1 MRDDGALRLRWFPY
15 AVIAVLLAV
24 LAAGTAVNLDRNPQ
38 PQLVAEGITGRS
50 GPVEIEPPVDS
61 ADLARPELIR
71 DALADLDALT
81 LPGGATLAG
90 WDGPWRF
97 VWPRDASFVAAA
109 RCSVGQYAEA
119 DKILGFLDKIR
130 PSAGR
135 WGARYSAPDGKEVAD
150 GREPQLD
157 GSGWVLW
164 ATWFCAETKRQAAGR
179 SGAEAVT
186 LSTGAPLS
194 QYWAMVKESGDQ
206 IVAELG
212 DDDLPAA
219 SPDYWER
226 SESKVTLGTIAP
238 LITGLRSGLRIAA
251 ALDRSTEVASWQ
263 HALER
268 LSKATDDKF
277 GPSYPRTPAEAVS
290 YLEPGVEPIGIGGG
304 ADAIVTV
311 LGPPFAPARDVATK
325 AIETTRH
332 ALTQPNGGVTPG
344 EEWRTDG
351 VSWTPQTA
359 LFALSAAARGDRSTA
374 EELLAWLNTH
384 RTATGSLPEKVNRD
398 LKPAGEAP
406 LAWTTAL
413 VVLTASA
420 LDHPLPTP

>member
-1 MRDDGALRLRWFPY
+1 MRDDNAKRVRWFPY
-15 AVIAVLLAV
+15 AVIVLLLAV
-24 LAAGTAVNLDRNPQ
+24 LAAGTAANLDRNPQ
-38 PQLVAEGITGRS
+38 PQLVAEGITGRA
-50 GPVEIEPPVDS
+50 GPVALEAPDSS

-71 DALADLDALT
+71 DALLDLDALT
-81 LPGGATLAG
+81 LPDGATLAG
-90 WDGPWRF
+90 WNGPWRF

-119 DKILGFLDKIR
+119 DKVLGFLNTIR

-135 WGARYSAPDGKEVAD
+135 WAARYSAPDGGEPQD

-164 ATWFCAETKRQAAGR
+164 ATWFCAETQSKPQ
-179 SGAEAVT
+179 SSTT
-186 LSTGAPLS
+186 LTK
-194 QYWAMVKESGDQ
+194 YWPMVKESGDQ

-212 DDDLPAA
+212 EDDLPAA

-226 SESKVTLGTIAP
+226 PEAKVTLGTIAP
-238 LITGLRSGLRIAA
+238 LLTGLRAGLAIATE
-251 ALDRSTEVASWQ
+251 LDRSTQVAHWRD
-263 HALER
+263 ALER
-268 LSKATDDKF
+268 LSAATDRKF

-290 YLEPGVEPIGIGGG
+290 FVEPGVEPVALEGG
-304 ADAIVTV
+304 ADAIVTI
-311 LGPPFAPARDVATK
+311 LGPPFAPAREIVTK
-325 AIETTRH
+325 AIERTRNV
-332 ALTQPNGGVTPG
+332 LTQPNGGVTPG
-344 EEWRTDG
+344 EQWRADG

-374 EELLAWLNTH
+374 EELLAWLDAH

-420 LDHPLPTP
+420 LDHPLPVP

>member
-1 MRDDGALRLRWFPY
+1 MRDDSERRVRWFPY
-15 AVIAVLLAV
+15 AVIALLLAF
-24 LAAGTAVNLDRNPQ
+24 LAAGTASNLDRNPQ
-38 PQLVAEGITGRS
+38 PQLVAEGIPGRS
-50 GPVEIEPPVDS
+50 LPATDVPY
-61 ADLARPELIR
+61 DLVRH
-71 DALADLDALT
+71 ALADLDALT
-81 LPGGATLAG
+81 LKDGATLAG

-119 DKILGFLDKIR
+119 DKVLGFLNKIR
-130 PSAGR
+130 PTEGR
-135 WGARYSAPDGKEVAD
+135 WGARYTAPDGVEPAD

-164 ATWFCAETKRQAAGR
+164 ATWFCSA
-179 SGAEAVT
+179 
-186 LSTGAPLS
+186 TGAASSSERRRRRGGGGVNLAE
-194 QYWAMVKESGDQ
+194 YWPMVRESGDQ

-226 SESKVTLGTIAP
+226 PEREVTLGTIAP
-238 LITGLRSGLRIAA
+238 LLTGLRSGLAIAA
-251 ALDRSTEVASWQ
+251 KLGKTDEVTAWQDALDR
-263 HALER
+263 L
-268 LSKATDDKF
+268 LKATDRHF
-277 GPSYPRTPAEAVS
+277 GPTYPRTPARAVS
-290 YLEPGVEPIGIGGG
+290 FVEPGIEPIGLEGR

-311 LGPPFAPARDVATK
+311 LGPPFAPARDDVTK
-325 AIETTRH
+325 AIERTRH

-344 EEWRTDG
+344 EQWRADG
-351 VSWTPQTA
+351 VAWTPQTA

-374 EELLAWLNTH
+374 EELLEWLDSH
-384 RTATGSLPEKVNRD
+384 RTRTGALPEKVNRD
-398 LKPAGEAP
+398 LSPAGEAP

-420 LDHPLPTP
+420 LNHPLPIP